1 MKKLAK
7 ISVVC
12 ALLLCVVAIFASCG
26 KNKLAAPD
34 GFKLSVENVLSWNT
48 QANVRNYV
56 VKITGMETGETSEE
70 TVTRARINLSTAI
83 TVDGD
88 YDIQVKA
95 IGGNGY
101 ADSSWS
107 NVINFEKEYE
117 TGCRYELYNNNT
129 EYRLVDAGSAGISDD
144 ETLVGKVNIKNTYRG
159 KAVTAISDKAFKGN
173 SKVKEI
179 VINEGIREIGKQ
191 SFSNCSRLE
200 SIVLPESLVSIGDS
214 AFFACNNLT
223 GVTIPNKITELPKSA
238 FSYCR
243 KLETVV
249 FGSGLKV
256 IGESAFA
263 NDTALTELIIPDGV
277 TYISTSA
284 FSKASGLKRIVFGKN
299 LAEIGSTAFFGCAS
313 LEEIVF
319 SESGNLKIIGQ
330 GAFSEC
336 YEEITEGEGESAVTT
351 VKGLKTVNL
360 PEGLVEIGFE
370 CFRNT
375 ETLENV
381 TIPESVT
388 SVGAYAFKNTAAYNK
403 SSEENNG
410 FIYIDNWLVEISDNL
425 KKQVMRI
432 SSETIKTG
440 TVGIADQALLN
451 CISLE
456 EIEFNPTIKYIGK
469 YALYN
474 CPKLFSVST
483 SVSGNLLESIGEYAF
498 ANNNVLSQVNF
509 GESLKILKEGA
520 FSNDPKIKRIDLSS
534 SKITELGDAC
544 FANCTAL
551 IDISLGES
559 LKKIGRYA
567 FFGCSSLA
575 NKTLGEEGSLDDT
588 LIPSSVESIGTYA
601 FKDTSLW
608 TNSTTDIIYAGN
620 WIVGVKDT
628 KISSAEANK
637 DAVGISDYAFY
648 NCATLTSVTGL
659 SNIKQIGRGAFY
671 GCSSIKTLSFG
682 NRLKSVEEYTFYKC
696 TSLMSVGLSRN
707 TEYIG
712 QSAFYK
718 CTDLLSI
725 DLSKTI
731 GNTGIRKIADFAFYG
746 CSKLETVEFGKFLES
761 IGSRAFF
768 GCVKLSGATMPENL
782 KTIGD
787 YAFYNCSS
795 MTNLDLGNV
804 TEVGVYAFGKNTS
817 LTSVTIPQTLKVI
830 NNNVFYNCSGLKNLD
845 LGSVEV
851 LNNYAFYGTQSL
863 ESLVLPETLKSIGKY
878 AFKGSAGLN
887 SLFLCSSIE
896 EINAHAFYG
905 CKNLTIYT
913 DAKTVPDGWNARWN
927 SSYCPVIFGAELSKD
942 GKYVVAVNIEEGS
955 VINDKSGKTT
965 ISAPER
971 EGYEFVGW
979 ATEEQGEAVYSATE
993 IANVENGI
1001 KLFSVWKEKNVEPET
1016 PTEQE

>member
-7 ISVVC
+7 ISIVC
-12 ALLLCVVAIFASCG
+12 ALLLCVIAIFASCG

-48 QANVRNYV
+48 QANARNYV
-56 VKITGMETGETSEE
+56 VKITGKDSDVTKEE

-95 IGGNGY
+95 VGGNGY

-107 NVINFEKEYE
+107 NIINFEKEYE
-117 TGCRYELYNNNT
+117 TGCTYELYNNNT
-129 EYRLVDAGSAGISDD
+129 EYRLVSAGTAGVSDD
-144 ETLVGKVNIKNTYRG
+144 EELVGKVNIKNTYRG
-159 KAVTAISDKAFKGN
+159 KPVTAIADKAFKGN
-173 SKVKEI
+173 SRIKEV

-191 SFSNCSRLE
+191 AFSNCTKLISV
-200 SIVLPESLVSIGDS
+200 SLPESLVSFGES
-214 AFFACNNLT
+214 AFFACNALT
-223 GVTIPNKITELPKSA
+223 EVTIPNKITELPKSV

-243 KLETVV
+243 KLENVV
-249 FGSGLKV
+249 FGSGLKI
-256 IGESAFA
+256 IGETAFA
-263 NDTALTELIIPDGV
+263 NNGSLKELNIPDSV
-277 TYISTSA
+277 IYISANA
-284 FSKASGLKRIVFGKN
+284 FNKASGLKKIVFGKN
-299 LAEIGSTAFFGCAS
+299 LAAIGNGAYYSCYG

-319 SESGNLKIIGQ
+319 SESGNLKSIGDL
-330 GAFSEC
+330 AFYGCSTEV
-336 YEEITEGEGESAVTT
+336 TEGEGESAVTT
-351 VKGLKTVNL
+351 LMGLKTVNL
-360 PEGLVEIGFE
+360 PEGLVSIGEE

-375 ETLENV
+375 KTLENV
-381 TIPESVT
+381 TIPESAT
-388 SVGAYAFKNTAAYNK
+388 SVGAYAFKNTAIYDK

-410 FIYIDNWLVEISDNL
+410 FIYVDNWLVDVSDDL
-425 KKQVMRI
+425 RKQIIRI
-432 SSETIKTG
+432 SAETIKTG
-440 TVGIADQALLN
+440 TVGIADQAFLKAPR
-451 CISLE
+451 LE
-456 EIEFNPTIKYIGK
+456 EVEINPTIKYIGK
-469 YALYN
+469 YAFYN
-474 CPKLFSVST
+474 CPSLFSVT
-483 SVSGNLLESIGEYAF
+483 TTVEGNVLESIGDRAF
-498 ANNNVLSQVNF
+498 AENVVLSQVDFSEN
-509 GESLKILKEGA
+509 LKVLDLGA
-520 FSNDPKIKRIDLSS
+520 FANDPKIRRIDLSNT
-534 SKITELGDAC
+534 KVTEIGAAC

-551 IDISLGES
+551 IDISLGEN
-559 LKKIGRYA
+559 LKKIGMYA
-567 FFGCSSLA
+567 FYGCSSLA
-575 NKTLGEEGSLDDT
+575 NKTLGGEDSLDET
-588 LIPSSVESIGTYA
+588 LIPSSVEAIGTYA

-608 TNSTTDIIYAGN
+608 TNSKTDIIYAGN

-731 GNTGIRKIADFAFYG
+731 GNTGVRKIADFAFYG

-768 GCVKLSGATMPENL
+768 GCVKLSGASMPENL

-979 ATEEQGEAVYSATE
+979 ATEAQGKAVYTAAE
-993 IANVENGI
+993 IVNAANGT
-1001 KLFSVWKEKNVEPET
+1001 KLYSVWKEKTTESENPA
-1016 PTEQE
+1016 EQE